1 MKVTLTFKMA
11 GTSALSGIYFVNAYR
26 NEILFSSVKP
36 CTIKNKNYGSKLL
49 LI

>member
-1 MKVTLTFKMA
+1 MKITLTFKMTGA
-11 GTSALSGIYFVNAYR
+11 SALTGIYFVNVCR
-26 NEILFSSVKP
+26 DEILSSSVKP

>member
-1 MKVTLTFKMA
+1 MKITLTFKMTGA
-11 GTSALSGIYFVNAYR
+11 SALTGIYFVNAYQ

-36 CTIKNKNYGSKLL
+36 CTIKNRNYGSKLL